1 MTLAPP
7 DRSGSSSDR
16 SGSSSTSDSSTS
28 AEGDAI
34 EQFVVRRVAR
44 QRHAAR
50 RRRRRR
56 LLALQATSTVL
67 FVALLGGLVLVGWN
81 SALRIT
87 GGRSDEVTDPAA
99 PGYVAAARPT
109 GVTLVAFAHAPV
121 PGGSE
126 DPDPADPDP
135 ADPSPADPDPAA
147 PGPDPADEAPAEA
160 APTPAADPEQL
171 DAVPPAPEGLPA
183 DAPAELSG
191 PEGELATMLLV
202 IEDPGSEGSV
212 LVPLS
217 RETLLWEFEDAPAQ
231 PSNVVFASGGID
243 VLRLRLGAE
252 ATFGMTSAVTVP
264 AEVIT
269 QMAQQVG
276 PITIS
281 LPDDVIIPTLD
292 GGSAVR
298 YGAGELT
305 LQPDEVVEFLG
316 LLGDDEPESN
326 RSLRFEQVWEAILT
340 AGAELPGGLSI
351 EGEDEAVDE
360 FEELVGE
367 MSAGVRF
374 DQFPMEPIPLISA
387 SPITLYRIDEAAMP
401 GWVPDHVP
409 FPVSAFPGQRT
420 RVELLNGTDDPDAVR
435 ATAPAIVS
443 AGGEITL
450 TGNAESFDVATSR
463 VEFGAP
469 EASAAAD
476 RIAAALG
483 VSASPGDDIPG
494 NVDVV
499 VVVGRDLRP

>member
-1 MTLAPP
+1 MTIAPP
-7 DRSGSSSDR
+7 DRSGSSSPPDPTTP
-16 SGSSSTSDSSTS
+16 GED
-28 AEGDAI
+28 DAI

-56 LLALQATSTVL
+56 LLVLQSATTVL
-67 FVALLGGLVLVGWN
+67 FVALLAGLVLVGWN

-87 GGRSDEVTDPAA
+87 GGSSDEVTDPAA

-109 GVTLVAFAHAPV
+109 GVTLIAFAHPPEPGSFEEPSSDEGLPDEGLPDEGV
-121 PGGSE
+121 PDGE
-126 DPDPADPDP
+126 TL
-135 ADPSPADPDPAA
+135 
-147 PGPDPADEAPAEA
+147 APAEGPGTFDDA
-160 APTPAADPEQL
+160 AP
-171 DAVPPAPEGLPA
+171 V
-183 DAPAELSG
+183 DAPVQLSG
-191 PEGELATMLLV
+191 PEGELASMLLV

-217 RETLLWEFEDAPAQ
+217 RETLLWEFEDAPPQ

-264 AEVIT
+264 AELIT
-269 QMAQQVG
+269 QLASQVG

-292 GGSAVR
+292 GGTAVR
-298 YGAGELT
+298 YAAGELT

-326 RSLRFEQVWEAILT
+326 RSLRFEQVWDAILT
-340 AGAELPGGLSI
+340 AGAALPGGLRV
-351 EGEDEAVDE
+351 EGDGEAIDE
-360 FEELVGE
+360 FEELMGE
-367 MSAGVRF
+367 MSAGISF

-387 SPITLYRIDEAAMP
+387 TPITLYRIDEAAMP
-401 GWVPDHVP
+401 GWVPEHVP
-409 FPVSAFPGQRT
+409 FPVSAFPGQRA
-420 RVELLNGTDDPDAVR
+420 RVELLNGTTDPDAVR
-435 ATAPAIVS
+435 AMAPLIVS

-450 TGNAESFDVATSR
+450 TGNAESFDVPESR

-469 EASAAAD
+469 EASAAAE

-483 VSASPGDDIPG
+483 IAAVPGDDVPG